1 MNQHTMTI
9 QTPAELLKC
18 CPIDNTFKIIGKKFT
33 IHIIRNMVMR
43 GQTRFNQFLVSI
55 EGTNPKTLSARLKE
69 MEKDGLITRTVH
81 NETPIRVEYGLTKKG
96 KDVQG
101 IIDQMAAF
109 SMKHYS
115 KQVFKDGKQR
125 NYKQVFKKPITVLN

>member
-1 MNQHTMTI
+1 MSA
-9 QTPAELLKC
+9 QTQTELIKN
-18 CPIDNTFKIIGKKFT
+18 CPVDNTFKIIGKKFT
-33 IHIIRNMVMR
+33 IHIIRNMAIR

-69 MEKDGLITRTVH
+69 MEKNGLITRTVH
-81 NETPIRVEYGLTKKG
+81 DETPIRIEYTLTKKG
-96 KDVQG
+96 KDLQG